1 MYLSPQQLND
11 LDPIEANETVKRIA
25 TRIKLANES
34 SSYSEDCCE
43 TKPDKFGC
51 REGSTLCGIDEVA
64 DISDE
69 SSSGFL
75 NPGILLPLKREKN
88 IERHVSFPHP
98 SPKVISDESTS
109 GFLNRIFSQ
118 MQFAC
123 GSPNQVVDTGV
134 KWPQE

>member
-1 MYLSPQQLND
+1 
-11 LDPIEANETVKRIA
+11 
-25 TRIKLANES
+25 
-34 SSYSEDCCE
+34 
-43 TKPDKFGC
+43 
-51 REGSTLCGIDEVA
+51 
-64 DISDE
+64 
-69 SSSGFL
+69 L
-75 NPGILLPLKREKN
+75 NPGILLPPKREKN